1 MEKNQTRNSRD
12 QGGGQTN
19 RRAHD
24 RLLRSPFMDRAA
36 K

>member
-1 MEKNQTRNSRD
+1 MRKNQTRNGRE

-19 RRAHD
+19 RQAHD
-24 RLLRSPFMDRAA
+24 RLLRSHFMDRAA